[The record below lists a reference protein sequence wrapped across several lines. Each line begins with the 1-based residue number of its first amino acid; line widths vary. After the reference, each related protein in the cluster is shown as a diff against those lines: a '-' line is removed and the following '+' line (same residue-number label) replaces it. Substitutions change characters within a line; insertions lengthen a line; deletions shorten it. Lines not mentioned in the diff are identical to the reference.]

1 MPCSE
6 RDQQARTCSCMITE
20 KKQRIRRVA
29 ILAALFLIC
38 GLVYAGIVTIL
49 HHGIPCWFH
58 VITGLKCPGCGIT
71 RSMLSLLRFNFKD
84 VLRYNLF
91 APLIVFYLGWIFV
104 YNSCIYIRRGRYNL
118 SSGSQIFDITF
129 LVLFLGWGIVRNII
143 GI

>member
-1 MPCSE
+1 
-6 RDQQARTCSCMITE
+6 MITE
-20 KKQRIRRVA
+20 KKQRIKRVA

-38 GLVYAGIVTIL
+38 GLVYAGIVTIM

-84 VLRYNLF
+84 VLRYNL
-91 APLIVFYLGWIFV
+91 
-104 YNSCIYIRRGRYNL
+104 